1 MEYRIWFERSPSADL
16 LPLAPPEVKV
26 LSPGR
31 ENDPYAGLAEA
42 QAVLAGSH
50 RYGEEQFDQA
60 PELLV
65 ICRTGIGYDT
75 VDVEAAARRGIA
87 VCNAPEGPTV
97 STAEH
102 TVALILAASKRI
114 VQSGNRLRN
123 ECGDYYQKHQ
133 AMELDGKT
141 LGLVGFGRIARRVA
155 RAGAGLGMQ
164 TVAYDPF
171 LDDRQFPA
179 QVRRAADLDEAL
191 TTGDVISAHIPGS
204 PGNLRLF
211 DARAFGLMKP
221 GAVFI
226 NTARGSL
233 VDQEALLDALDGG
246 RLFGAGLDVTDPE
259 PLPPGHPLL
268 HRPNVIVTPHIASS
282 TTEGRRRIFEIA
294 LRQVLLALDGERPP
308 NLVNGESWGKI
319 RSRWEKM
326 RRKGRG

>member
-1 MEYRIWFERSPSADL
+1 M
-16 LPLAPPEVKV
+16 KV

-155 RAGAGLGMQ
+155 QAGAGLGMQ

-171 LDDRQFPA
+171 LDDRQFPTP
-179 QVRRAADLDEAL
+179 VRRAADLDEAL

-221 GAVFI
+221 GAVFV

-326 RRKGRG
+326 RREERG

>member
-1 MEYRIWFERSPSADL
+1 MKYRIWFERSPASDL
-16 LPLAPPEVKV
+16 LRLAPPEVKV
-26 LSPGR
+26 LSPEG
-31 ENDPYAGLAEA
+31 EDDPYAGLAGA
-42 QAVLAGSH
+42 QAILAGSH
-50 RYGEEQFDQA
+50 RYGADQFDQA

-75 VDVEAAARRGIA
+75 VDVEAASRRGIA

-123 ECGDYYQKHQ
+123 ACGDYYQKHQ
-133 AMELDGKT
+133 AIELDGKI

-155 RAGAGLGMQ
+155 QAGAGLGMQ
-164 TVAYDPF
+164 PVAYDPF
-171 LDDRQFPA
+171 LDDDLFPA
-179 QVRRAADLDEAL
+179 PVRRAAQLDELLA
-191 TTGDVISAHIPGS
+191 TGDVISAHIPAS
-204 PGNLRLF
+204 PGNRRLF
-211 DARAFGLMKP
+211 DDRAFGLMKP
-221 GAVFI
+221 GAVFV

-233 VDQEALLDALDGG
+233 VDQEALLAALDRGH
-246 RLFGAGLDVTDPE
+246 LFGAGLDVTDPE

-294 LRQVLLALDGERPP
+294 LQQVLLTLNGQRPP

-319 RSRWEKM
+319 HSRSGELRGEKE
-326 RRKGRG
+326 G

>member
-1 MEYRIWFERSPSADL
+1 MKYRIWFERSPAADL
-16 LPLAPPEVKV
+16 LQLVPPEAAI

-42 QAVLAGSH
+42 QAVLAGSC
-50 RYGEEQFDQA
+50 RYGEDQFDQA

-75 VDVEAAARRGIA
+75 VDVDAADRRGIA

-102 TVALILAASKRI
+102 TVALILAVAKRI
-114 VQSGNRLRN
+114 TQSGNRLRN
-123 ECGDYYQKHQ
+123 ECGDYYQKHE
-133 AMELDGKT
+133 ALELDGKT

-164 TVAYDPF
+164 PVAYDPY
-171 LDDRQFPA
+171 LDDDLFPA
-179 QVRRAADLDEAL
+179 SVRRVDQLEELL
-191 TTGDVISAHIPGS
+191 TTGDVISAHIPAS
-204 PGNLRLF
+204 PGNRRLF
-211 DARAFGLMKP
+211 DERAFGLMKP
-221 GAVFI
+221 GTVFV

-233 VDQEALLDALDGG
+233 VDQEALLAALDRGH
-246 RLFGAGLDVTDPE
+246 LFGAGLDVTDPE

-268 HRPNVIVTPHIASS
+268 HRPNVTVTPHIASS

-294 LRQVLLALDGERPP
+294 LQQVLLTLDGQRPP
-308 NLVNGESWGKI
+308 NLVNGESWANVY
-319 RSRWEKM
+319 SRWEKM
-326 RRKGRG
+326 RRERVG

>member
-1 MEYRIWFERSPSADL
+1 MKYRIWFERSPAADL
-16 LPLAPPEVKV
+16 LRLAPPEVEV

-31 ENDPYAGLAEA
+31 ENDPYAGLAGA
-42 QAVLAGSH
+42 QAILAGSH
-50 RYGEEQFDQA
+50 RYGGDQFDQA

-75 VDVEAAARRGIA
+75 VDVEAASRRGIA

-123 ECGDYYQKHQ
+123 ACGDYYQKHQ
-133 AMELDGKT
+133 AVELDGKT

-155 RAGAGLGMQ
+155 QAGAGLGMQ
-164 TVAYDPF
+164 PVAYDPY
-171 LDDRQFPA
+171 LDDDLFPA
-179 QVRRAADLDEAL
+179 PVRRAAGLDEVLA
-191 TTGDVISAHIPGS
+191 TGDVISAHIPAS
-204 PGNLRLF
+204 PGNRRLF
-211 DARAFGLMKP
+211 DDRAFGLMKP
-221 GAVFI
+221 GAVFV

-233 VDQEALLDALDGG
+233 VDQEALLAALDRGH
-246 RLFGAGLDVTDPE
+246 LFGAGLDVTDPE

-268 HRPNVIVTPHIASS
+268 HRPNVTVTPHIASS

-294 LRQVLLALDGERPP
+294 LQQVLLTLNGQRPP
-308 NLVNGESWGKI
+308 NLVNGESWEKI
-319 RSRWEKM
+319 HSR
-326 RRKGRG
+326 RGELRGERGG